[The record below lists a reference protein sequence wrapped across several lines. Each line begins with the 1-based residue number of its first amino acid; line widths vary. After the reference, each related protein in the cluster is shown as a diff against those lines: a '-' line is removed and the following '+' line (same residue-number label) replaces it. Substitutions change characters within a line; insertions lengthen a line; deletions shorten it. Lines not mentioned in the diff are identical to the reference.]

1 MLLWWKRWKRFNTWI
16 KKFEN
21 GRQEW
26 EKAYIERGMQPQKI
40 NTFVKIIF
48 SSKIIMFEETLEFK
62 QSIIICYGKQ
72 NIATLQPRVQKAQMW
87 AIEKVTTSCSNLV
100 VIVCVMN
107 QSCNHL
113 LISNDLTTTN
123 TLIVK
128 L

>member
-1 MLLWWKRWKRFNTWI
+1 
-16 KKFEN
+16 
-21 GRQEW
+21 
-26 EKAYIERGMQPQKI
+26 
-40 NTFVKIIF
+40 
-48 SSKIIMFEETLEFK
+48 MFEETLEFK

-107 QSCNHL
+107 QSRNHL

-123 TLIVK
+123 TLIIK